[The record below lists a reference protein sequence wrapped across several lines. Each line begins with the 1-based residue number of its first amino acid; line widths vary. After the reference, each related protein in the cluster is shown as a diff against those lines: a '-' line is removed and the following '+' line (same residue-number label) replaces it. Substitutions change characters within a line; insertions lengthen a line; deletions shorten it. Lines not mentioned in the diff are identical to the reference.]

1 VNEINRKQIG
11 RIGLS
16 MAINYFTC
24 QGYTVSLPLN
34 DTQWYD
40 LIIEKDGVLKTV
52 QCKATQTESGEISL
66 RNTGGTKGAVY
77 DNIINHSELDFL
89 FCVNKNLDMW
99 CIPVK
104 DILKTGNR
112 NRIVL
117 RNAPTINNQ
126 GFQTYKYKVQI
137 LDKA

>member
-1 VNEINRKQIG
+1 
-11 RIGLS
+11 

-40 LIIEKDGVLKTV
+40 LIIEKDDILK
-52 QCKATQTESGEISL
+52 TESGEISL

-89 FCVNKNLDMW
+89 FCVNKNLNMW

-104 DILKTGNR
+104 DILKASNR

-117 RNAPTINNQ
+117 RNTPTINNQ
-126 GFQTYKYKVQI
+126 GFQTYKYQVQI